1 MSVCQNSPKN
11 NIEKRQSLPHK
22 KFFSPKPNSAT
33 SAKTGSSEKTCL
45 SAAQRNQ
52 VDKIFAEDIKRGV
65 EPRKKRMVAMVKSHL
80 VLRGLVN
87 SKPHAKRVIDRV
99 RYLFDTRSIVDPYE
113 VPEEPAEKW
122 NAAFVANIPE
132 KTPSIIA
139 SGRVEW
145 TSQETEAIQEALT
158 FWTKLPT
165 KHEIQAKFQKS

>member
-1 MSVCQNSPKN
+1 MSVCQNSLKN

-52 VDKIFAEDIKRGV
+52 VDKIFAEDIKSGV
-65 EPRKKRMVAMVKSHL
+65 EPRKKRMVAMVKSDL

-132 KTPSIIA
+132 KNTINNCIWKGGVDIARDRSHPRGINLLDETPHQ
-139 SGRVEW
+139 
-145 TSQETEAIQEALT
+145 T
-158 FWTKLPT
+158 
-165 KHEIQAKFQKS
+165 